1 MNEQRPVQPPLNLCA
16 PGNLTMENVARFLG
30 LGPWPGRGRDTDA
43 EIEARRERGDQEA
56 AWRTASPTR
65 DDDDELAEWC
75 DREETAA
82 HTKEEAVK

>member
-1 MNEQRPVQPPLNLCA
+1 MNTPSGKPVSVVHSELEAMIARIGGFRPI
-16 PGNLTMENVARFLG
+16 
-30 LGPWPGRGRDTDA
+30 RDTDA
-43 EIEARRERGDQEA
+43 EAEARMERGDQEA
-56 AWRTASPTR
+56 AGRTASPTR